1 MLMTFLR
8 FMTFIVNYMVK
19 KTITLNQICI
29 FLKFEISP
37 YCIYS
42 EPFFK
47 THPDKISCYS
57 LNYHL
62 MVTANA
68 NKITSFI
75 SQPPQHENS
84 CKCGNINT
92 ILGSCIHRIPVN
104 VNRRCGEF
112 RGEQIGEI

>member
-42 EPFFK
+42 EPFLKLTLIKF
-47 THPDKISCYS
+47 
-57 LNYHL
+57 L
-62 MVTANA
+62 V
-68 NKITSFI
+68 
-75 SQPPQHENS
+75 
-84 CKCGNINT
+84 
-92 ILGSCIHRIPVN
+92 IL
-104 VNRRCGEF
+104 
-112 RGEQIGEI
+112 